1 MIPLAHGL
9 RFLFLISMVISICEE
24 SMSIILSHIMNIY
37 EFGSKVFQSITF
49 VFFNKVGITN
59 ACAFKEKTFNDL
71 SLPET
76 N

>member
-1 MIPLAHGL
+1 
-9 RFLFLISMVISICEE
+9 
-24 SMSIILSHIMNIY
+24 MSIILSHIMNIY
-37 EFGSKVFQSITF
+37 EFGSKVFQSINF